1 MAIGRRIYLFRR
13 RRGLKQKELGQ
24 MLGFSASTSEA
35 RITQY
40 EKETRIPK
48 SDLIR
53 RMAEIFQVRPE
64 AIAVP
69 EMDTVIGMMH
79 TLFAMEDEY
88 ALEPDY
94 LQGELCI
101 RFDWN
106 KKDKYSIYKYVN
118 SWYLEQERL
127 RKGEITKE
135 EYDNWRY
142 NFPDTDTH
150 NIWVK
155 IPEDK

>member
-1 MAIGRRIYLFRR
+1 
-13 RRGLKQKELGQ
+13 
-24 MLGFSASTSEA
+24 
-35 RITQY
+35 
-40 EKETRIPK
+40 
-48 SDLIR
+48 
-53 RMAEIFQVRPE
+53 MAEIFQVRPE